1 MNTYNP
7 NNYNSNQTEQFQGQ
21 EQYSNQY
28 QNNNTYQYNNTY
40 YAGDNQSIN
49 PNSFMDMNSGFEAGA
64 QPMMSGLQNLGAIVA
79 QEVVAKSFLFMFV
92 ALLITAFASLTTSPM
107 VAFRMV
113 TGSGFI
119 VLIVAELA
127 IVMISN
133 WAVRKNIPV
142 LAGIMLAIY
151 SWLTGVLLS
160 VIYVAYTGGS
170 IVAVFFITAGLFAFM
185 AIFGMVTGK
194 DLTSVGNLC
203 FMGLLGIILA
213 AVVNIFL
220 RNPMID
226 MITCIIGVVIFVG
239 LTAYDAQKIKR
250 LASTSDGSNV
260 MALAMYGAL
269 ELYLDFINLFLK
281 LLRLLGRSKD

>member
-7 NNYNSNQTEQFQGQ
+7 NNFTDHQTEQFQGQ
-21 EQYSNQY
+21 DSY

-49 PNSFMDMNSGFEAGA
+49 PNSFMDMNSGFEAGV

-170 IVAVFFITAGLFAFM
+170 IVSVFFITAGLFAFM

>member
-7 NNYNSNQTEQFQGQ
+7 NNYSDHQTEQFQGQ
-21 EQYSNQY
+21 DSYQNQY
-28 QNNNTYQYNNTY
+28 QNSNTYQYNNTY

-64 QPMMSGLQNLGAIVA
+64 QPMMSGIQNLGAIVA

-107 VAFRMV
+107 VAYRML

-119 VLIVAELA
+119 VLFVVELV
-127 IVMISN
+127 IVMVAN

-142 LAGIMLAIY
+142 LAGVMLAVY
-151 SWLTGVLLS
+151 SWITGVLLS
-160 VIYVAYTGGS
+160 IIYLAYTGGS
-170 IVAVFFITAGLFAFM
+170 IVTVFFITAGLFAVM
-185 AIFGMVTGK
+185 AIYGMVTSK

-203 FMGLLGIILA
+203 LMGLLGIILA
-213 AVVNIFL
+213 GTVNIFL
-220 RNPMID
+220 GNSMLDTIV
-226 MITCIIGVVIFVG
+226 CVIGVIVFVG

-250 LASTSDGSNV
+250 LAATSDGSNV

-281 LLRLLGRSKD
+281 LLRLMGRSKK

>member
-7 NNYNSNQTEQFQGQ
+7 NNFTDHQTEQFQGQ
-21 EQYSNQY
+21 DSY

>member
-113 TGSGFI
+113 SGSGFFVLFI
-119 VLIVAELA
+119 VELI
-127 IVMISN
+127 IVMVAN
-133 WAVRKNIPV
+133 WAVKKNIPV
-142 LAGIMLAIY
+142 LAGVMLAAY
-151 SWLTGVLLS
+151 SWITGMLLS
-160 VIYVAYTGGS
+160 VIYLAYTGGS
-170 IVAVFFITAGLFAFM
+170 IVSVFFITAGLFAVM
-185 AIFGMVTGK
+185 AIYGMVTGK

-203 FMGLLGIILA
+203 LMGLLGIILA
-213 AVVNIFL
+213 GLANIFL
-220 RNPMID
+220 RNSMVD
-226 MITCIIGVVIFVG
+226 LITCVLGVIIFVG

-250 LASTSDGSNV
+250 LAATSDSSNV
-260 MALAMYGAL
+260 LSLAMYGAL

-281 LLRLLGRSKD
+281 LLRLMGKRK

>member
-7 NNYNSNQTEQFQGQ
+7 NNFTDHQTEQFQGQ
-21 EQYSNQY
+21 DSY

-40 YAGDNQSIN
+40 YADDNQSIN

-64 QPMMSGLQNLGAIVA
+64 QPMLSGLQNLGAIVA

-119 VLIVAELA
+119 VLIIAEFA

-203 FMGLLGIILA
+203 LMGLLGIILA

-250 LASTSDGSNV
+250 LAATSDGSNV

>member
-1 MNTYNP
+1 
-7 NNYNSNQTEQFQGQ
+7 
-21 EQYSNQY
+21 
-28 QNNNTYQYNNTY
+28 
-40 YAGDNQSIN
+40 
-49 PNSFMDMNSGFEAGA
+49 
-64 QPMMSGLQNLGAIVA
+64 
-79 QEVVAKSFLFMFV
+79 
-92 ALLITAFASLTTSPM
+92 M

-170 IVAVFFITAGLFAFM
+170 IVSVFFITAGLFAFM